1 MAENSGL
8 QKILETELFIY
19 FAVCLGG
26 LLCDAMCY
34 GICAMY
40 MLISIRMYICACTR
54 ACVCVCVYVRRKH
67 KEFFLN
73 HSLRLCFDSLSLNLK
88 LIHSSRLAGQ

>member
-8 QKILETELFIY
+8 QKILETGLFIY
-19 FAVCLGG
+19 FDVCLEGA
-26 LLCDAMCY
+26 LCDAMCY

-40 MLISIRMYICACTR
+40 MLISIRMYMCACMH
-54 ACVCVCVYVRRKH
+54 ACVCVYVCVRGKH
-67 KEFFLN
+67 EEFFLN
-73 HSLRLCFDSLSLNLK
+73 HCLRLCFDSLSLNLK